1 MNPTQS
7 EQTSTSIHKRPTR
20 SPAEWTTFGIASLIL
35 AAIGG
40 LVIYSWSTESDRP
53 PVLVLNRTNEVR
65 EADGQYYV
73 PFEITNNGGETAES
87 VQVIAEMQINGQ
99 TQSVGDQQID
109 FLSGGETEEGAF
121 VFQQDPRQGKLTVRV
136 GSYKVP

>member
-1 MNPTQS
+1 MTPTQP
-7 EQTSTSIHKRPTR
+7 ERTSTPTYKRPAR
-20 SPAEWTTFGIASLIL
+20 SPAEWTTLGITSLIL
-35 AAIGG
+35 ATIGG
-40 LVIYSWSTESDRP
+40 LVIYSWATERDRP

-87 VQVIAEMQINGQ
+87 VQVIAEMQINNQ
-99 TQSVGDQQID
+99 TQQVGDQQID

-121 VFQQDPRQGKLTVRV
+121 ILQQDPRQGKLTVRV